1 MQQIAAT
8 DVPMKN
14 SCHFMYLRMFVN
26 HADDGVIDRSVLKT
40 DTRIPEI
47 PRPLPVRRLRRRNRI
62 LEGGSEGR
70 APEGGARR
78 SEAPSDALERAGRG
92 AELAQVER
100 LNDHGPG
107 HNAGI

>member
-47 PRPLPVRRLRRRNRI
+47 AGAGKPIVFASIALRQF
-62 LEGGSEGR
+62 
-70 APEGGARR
+70 
-78 SEAPSDALERAGRG
+78 PS
-92 AELAQVER
+92 
-100 LNDHGPG
+100 N
-107 HNAGI
+107 